1 MAFYTLILHTL
12 TILACYISS
21 TFEEDAFSPDQGK
34 FEFSFVDD
42 SQKNVSC
49 CIKLFRYYFGFMYL
63 LYVCHVALCIL
74 HVA

>member
-49 CIKLFRYYFGFMYL
+49 CIKLFRYYFGFMHL